1 MKSGVKILAKAL
13 TGGLLWQITEI
24 CMKLSTRALT
34 SFQLYTHWR
43 KTGERSIVAHFVLLV
58 ERPVSVSMHLRAVF
72 VSLSK
77 PTEIEFIIQ
86 TPRTS
91 FVFRFDGKGIG
102 FRKQLLCFSTQ
113 EPDILIIVAL
123 TVVYKARKVW
133 WLNANPKLTVCR
145 TSRMK
150 NGKS

>member
-1 MKSGVKILAKAL
+1 M
-13 TGGLLWQITEI
+13 
-24 CMKLSTRALT
+24 
-34 SFQLYTHWR
+34 YTHWR

-123 TVVYKARKVW
+123 TVVYKARIFAPYIFKIMTFGNRVSKYEH
-133 WLNANPKLTVCR
+133 LIR
-145 TSRMK
+145 I
-150 NGKS
+150 